1 MSNKKPNNTLESPR
15 AFLKPIESVNP
26 DHPAGDFNQSGPA
39 PTRSLLQSSGISVK
53 YFFRH
58 LMRRQN
64 WLFAIFLFAGCTTV
78 ISVERI
84 PEIPLGEPTFFP
96 TIEAHT
102 GAVITGGNR
111 IDVLLNGDETFPVM
125 LRDIKAAKSTITF
138 AQYLYEGGTLGRE
151 LAQAFA
157 ERCRAGVKADILLD
171 SHGSGKTPTEI
182 LSLMRDAGCHVEFF
196 RRIDAPAIIFPW
208 KLLRYNYRN
217 HRRILVIDGRV
228 GFTGGYGISDAW
240 KGDGRTAQHW
250 RETNARIEGPVV
262 KFLQAAFAESWLE
275 TTGIAIGGEGYFPR
289 LEPVGKV
296 PAQIVS
302 SSPAGGSFQN
312 YLLFLL
318 SIHSARKSI
327 LITNPYFI
335 PDDVMTEAL
344 VKAAA
349 RGVRVVVL
357 TPGEI
362 DSRLTYTASR
372 SHYGPLLLG
381 RVEIFEYQPAL
392 MHAKTMVVDGIWA
405 TIGTTNFDNRS
416 FALNQELNL
425 TLYDASL
432 ARRLEEIF
440 QEDLKFSKKMTY
452 EEWDS
457 RGIFERLFE
466 LFTFPVKEQL

>member
-1 MSNKKPNNTLESPR
+1 M
-15 AFLKPIESVNP
+15 
-26 DHPAGDFNQSGPA
+26 
-39 PTRSLLQSSGISVK
+39 TRR
-53 YFFRH
+53 Y
-58 LMRRQN
+58 
-64 WLFAIFLFAGCTTV
+64 WLFALFLLAGCATV

-84 PEIPLGEPTFFP
+84 PEITLGEPSFFP

-102 GAVITGGNR
+102 GAPITGGNR
-111 IDVLLNGDETFPVM
+111 IDVLLNGDGTFPVI

-138 AQYLYEGGTLGRE
+138 AQYLYEEGALGRE
-151 LAQAFA
+151 WAQAFA

-171 SHGSGKTPTEI
+171 SHGSGKTPGEI
-182 LSLMRDAGCHVEFF
+182 IALMRDAGCHVEFY
-196 RRIDAPAIIFPW
+196 RRVDPPAIIFPW
-208 KLLRYNYRN
+208 KLLQYNYRN
-217 HRRILVIDGRV
+217 HRRILVIDGRI

-240 KGDGRTAQHW
+240 KGDGRTPKHW
-250 RETNARIEGPVV
+250 RETNARVEGPVV

-275 TTGIAIGGEGYFPR
+275 ATGIAIGGEDYFPW
-289 LEPVGKV
+289 LHPVGNV
-296 PAQIVS
+296 PGQIVS

-344 VKAAA
+344 LKAAA

-357 TPGEI
+357 APGEI

-372 SHYGPLLLG
+372 SHYGRLLLG
-381 RVEIFEYQPAL
+381 GVEIFEYQAAL
-392 MHAKTMVVDGIWA
+392 LHAKTMVIDGIWA
-405 TIGTTNFDNRS
+405 TIGSTNFDNRS

-425 TLYDASL
+425 TIYDGPV
-432 ARRLEEIF
+432 ARQLEEIF
-440 QEDLKFSKKMTY
+440 QEDLKFSKKITY

-457 RGIFERLFE
+457 RSIFERIFE
-466 LFTFPVKEQL
+466 IFALPVKEQL